1 MFSRIQLYIYV
12 ALAMGLMVTALALSI
27 DGDTFGSVLMA
38 ACSLVAIVAAM
49 ARDHASDYGN

>member
-49 ARDHASDYGN
+49 ARDHATG

>member
-49 ARDHASDYGN
+49 ARDHASD